1 MVYYMTPPYLS
12 VIIPVYNEQEN
23 LEALS
28 ERLLKVCHSLEKTF
42 EIIFVND
49 GSRDKSTE
57 ILDQLY
63 EKHPKEI
70 RVIHFN
76 GNFGQHMAVMAGF
89 EHSHGE
95 VVVTLDADLQ
105 NPPEEIPKLLAAIEA
120 GHDSVGGIRVER
132 QDSWFR
138 KYA

>member
-76 GNFGQHMAVMAGF
+76 GNFGIF
-89 EHSHGE
+89 ESVIRGAPVKVSRHSR
-95 VVVTLDADLQ
+95 
-105 NPPEEIPKLLAAIEA
+105 PI
-120 GHDSVGGIRVER
+120 
-132 QDSWFR
+132 
-138 KYA
+138 